1 MKLSEKD
8 IQKIDADIAKIACR
22 RKTSPIIGIV
32 PTQLP
37 EEHILRVNDHYIN
50 AIVLAGGVPLI
61 LPLTADMRVYE
72 RLFGVVDGFVL
83 TGGQDV
89 DPKRYSNVADLD
101 EQERSSYEQIGK
113 ITPMRDTIENLIL
126 RFACNN
132 NMPLLGTC
140 RGMQTMNVFFG
151 GTLYLDLPS
160 QFDGVDSISGMPIS
174 HWQKEDPHQTTHY
187 ISVKKGSKLHGC
199 LGAETAAANSFHHQG
214 VKTLNIKI
222 MVNFFL
228 VFNGIL
234 SFSLKKSAWEVFLF
248 YSQMRLLLLRLLL
261 LLMLMLLPLLS
272 DAAHSAAAHNGVAFF
287 GCQQYLSGAKCSS
300 GAKPLAAQNLHFLLL
315 FWCKWGLM
323 LLFSLKV
330 SKLHARVCQTD
341 KSRCIGYEHCV

>member
-132 NMPLLGTC
+132 NVPLLGTC

-160 QFDGVDSISGMPIS
+160 QFDGVDSMSGMSIS

-199 LGAETAAANSFHHQG
+199 LGADTAAANSFHHQG
-214 VKTLNIKI
+214 VKTLGQGLEPVAWATDGLVEAIESTEHTF
-222 MVNFFL
+222 MLGVQWHPEFFFEEKHMGSLFVLL
-228 VFNGIL
+228 VD
-234 SFSLKKSAWEVFLF
+234 E
-248 YSQMRLLLLRLLL
+248 
-261 LLMLMLLPLLS
+261 
-272 DAAHSAAAHNGVAFF
+272 AAAASAASASAASTSAVPVA
-287 GCQQYLSGAKCSS
+287 S
-300 GAKPLAAQNLHFLLL
+300 
-315 FWCKWGLM
+315 
-323 LLFSLKV
+323 
-330 SKLHARVCQTD
+330 
-341 KSRCIGYEHCV
+341 